1 MIELNKKGKVKIKW
15 KVNPYDYSPEKAKE
29 IITYF
34 AQKYGVH
41 KDNVKV
47 SADFIMVNE
56 NGAETSITNDVIDN
70 IQDPIFQ
77 EKLFREY
84 IKIYNIENC
93 DYDIITSIDKE
104 LNRKIDYQ
112 VYDKFRKFSIKWIRF
127 SNFQSYGTDNYFDFS
142 TLNGLVLLNG
152 EPANQSGKTTF
163 AVDLLHF
170 LLFGKTAKA
179 KTQDEIFNRYLPSE
193 THVTVEGCITIEGEE
208 YVIKRTLSRPKLE
221 KRTPKSKTTQKVEY
235 YKVIGERL
243 EELDDCLEVESEN
256 GADNHQTNK
265 IIKEAIGREEDF
277 DLIMCITG
285 KNLDSLIDEKP
296 TDRGRLFSRW
306 IGLLP
311 LEEKEALA
319 KDKFNNSI
327 KPSLVTTQYNREV
340 LKQEIEAYKVAI
352 EEEKTD
358 GKKYKEILKALDDEI
373 TSLESDIKTLVESKE
388 NIDTNV
394 LKIDISTLLAS
405 IQAKKDSGITKKAEY
420 DKKTEEIADI
430 GEVDFS
436 VEEYDGLNEKRT
448 KLLLQQQQKRSDAK
462 RLMELIN
469 QLKTSEY
476 CPTCKRKLDN
486 VDNTEQIN
494 ENQKELD
501 KLIAEGKQTNEEIIL
516 IDSKIAS
523 MKDNREKYTRLNSL
537 KSQLPIIELNLER
550 LRNEYKELVQQHNEY
565 KKNADAIDKNNN
577 INLVIRNTEA
587 NIKTKRGV
595 RENNFKL
602 MLNCKQNIETYE
614 KEIKRREELIE
625 KIKQEEKLIY
635 NWKIYLEMVGK
646 NGISKMVMRKTLP
659 IINARL
665 TQLLDGVCD
674 FDVNIVINNRNEVAF
689 NLIKNGVVSDLNS
702 GSGFEKTASALALR
716 SVLADVSTIPR
727 LNFLVLDEI
736 LGRVS
741 SENYDKMN
749 LLYDRISKGF
759 SFIFHISHVDAI
771 KDWHNHIVTV
781 TKDET
786 GVSRLKQKENKK
798 EKTNK

>member
-1 MIELNKKGKVKIKW
+1 MIELNEKGKVKIKW

-29 IITYF
+29 IIACF
-34 AQKYGVH
+34 AQKYGVN
-41 KDNVKV
+41 KDNIKV

-56 NGAETSITNDVIDN
+56 NGAETSITDDVIDN
-70 IQDPIFQ
+70 IQDPLFQ
-77 EKLFREY
+77 EKLFQEY
-84 IKIYNIENC
+84 LKIYNIENY
-93 DYDIITSIDKE
+93 DYDIISSIDKE
-104 LNRKIDYQ
+104 LNGKIDYQ
-112 VYDKFRKFSIKWIRF
+112 VYDKFRKFAIKWIKF

-142 TLNGLVLLNG
+142 NLNGLVLLNG

-179 KTQDEIFNRYLPSE
+179 KTQDEIFNRFLPSE
-193 THVTVEGCITIEGEE
+193 TYVTVEGCISIEGED
-208 YVIKRTLSRPKLE
+208 YIIKRTLSRPKLE
-221 KRTPKSKTTQKVEY
+221 KRSEKSKTSQKVEY
-235 YKVIGERL
+235 YHVVGDQL
-243 EELDDCLEVESEN
+243 EQLEDYLEVESER
-256 GADNHQTNK
+256 GADNRQTNK

-277 DLIMCITG
+277 DLIMCVTG
-285 KNLDSLIDEKP
+285 SNLDSLIDEKP
-296 TDRGRLFSRW
+296 TERGKLFSRW

-319 KDKFNNSI
+319 KEKFNGSI
-327 KPSLVTTQYNREV
+327 KPSLVSTQYNREA

-352 EEEKTD
+352 EETKTE
-358 GKKYKEILKALDDEI
+358 GKKYKDSLKTLDDEI
-373 TSLESDIKTLVESKE
+373 ASIENDIKALVESKD

-394 LKIDISTLLAS
+394 LKIDITTLLNN
-405 IQAKKDSGITKKAEY
+405 IQIKKNGGIAKKAEY
-420 DKKTEEIADI
+420 DKKQEEINAI

-448 KLLLQQQQKRSDAK
+448 SLLLHQQQKRSDAK

-494 ENQKELD
+494 EKQKELD
-501 KLIAEGKQTNEEIIL
+501 ILIAEGKKANEDIAG
-516 IDSKIAS
+516 IDAKIAS
-523 MKDNREKYTRLNSL
+523 MKDNREKYTRLNAL

-565 KKNADAIDKNNN
+565 KKNAEAIDKNNN
-577 INLVIRNTEA
+577 LDLVIRNSEV
-587 NIKTKRGV
+587 NVRTKRGI

-602 MLNCKQNIETYE
+602 MLECKQTIESYE
-614 KEIKRREELIE
+614 KEIKIREELIE
-625 KIKQEEKLIY
+625 EINQEEKLIY

-689 NLIKNGVVSDLNS
+689 NLVKNGIVSDLNS

-716 SVLADVSTIPR
+716 SVLADISTIPR

-759 SFIFHISHVDAI
+759 
-771 KDWHNHIVTV
+771 
-781 TKDET
+781 
-786 GVSRLKQKENKK
+786 
-798 EKTNK
+798 